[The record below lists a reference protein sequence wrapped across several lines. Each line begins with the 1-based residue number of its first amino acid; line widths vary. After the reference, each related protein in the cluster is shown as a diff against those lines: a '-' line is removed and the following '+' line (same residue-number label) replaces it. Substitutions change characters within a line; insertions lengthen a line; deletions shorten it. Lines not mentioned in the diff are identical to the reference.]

1 MRKNATVLPFGEDDV
16 CAALTTSRPRLTG
29 RHDVR
34 VLIDHLATC
43 PSLSS
48 SPYATGTV
56 SDEPPLVEPEPP
68 TAEPFAPL
76 PSGAAVSVVVL
87 ETDGRITAAA
97 LLPLG
102 CSALTPIVFDTCIE
116 LKPSETGSVN
126 IRDRGRITI
135 PVGMRATLGLN
146 RFDPQPQEVLLIVDH
161 EKARLYPTS
170 AIRLPIGGPHD
181 TKGTR

>member
-1 MRKNATVLPFGEDDV
+1 MRKNATGLPFGEDDV
-16 CAALTTSRPRLTG
+16 CAALTESHPRLTG

-43 PSLSS
+43 PSLAS
-48 SPYATGTV
+48 SPYSIGTV
-56 SDEPPLVEPEPP
+56 SKERPPLAPKSS
-68 TAEPFAPL
+68 TAEPLTPI
-76 PSGAAVSVVVL
+76 PTGAAVSVAVL
-87 ETDGRITAAA
+87 EMDGRMTAAA

-102 CSALTPIVFDTCIE
+102 CNALTPIVLDVCIE
-116 LKPSETGSVN
+116 LVPSTDGSVKV
-126 IRDRGRITI
+126 RDRGRITV

-146 RFDPQPQEVLLIVDH
+146 RSDPQPQEVLLIVDH

-181 TKGTR
+181 TKETR